1 MAFNAAVQALD
12 ELDSR
17 WRPLRLEPD
26 AAPAAWLVASERHAL
41 QGLTKCLGAAR
52 ASRGAMGSNIAV
64 ELIEY
69 G

>member
-26 AAPAAWLVASERHAL
+26 AAPAAWLVASERQAL
-41 QGLTKCLGAAR
+41 QGLTKCLGSTEAT
-52 ASRGAMGSNIAV
+52 G
-64 ELIEY
+64 
-69 G
+69 